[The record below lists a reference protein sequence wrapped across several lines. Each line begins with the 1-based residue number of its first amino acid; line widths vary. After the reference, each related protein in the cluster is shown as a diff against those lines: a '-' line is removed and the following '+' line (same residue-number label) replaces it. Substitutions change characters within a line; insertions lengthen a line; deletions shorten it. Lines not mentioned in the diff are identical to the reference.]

1 MLVLH
6 TTLSLSTFLVYDTC
20 TSRRLNGQSL
30 AAVLVE
36 LWLVVGGA
44 AAGVQPAG

>member
-20 TSRRLNGQSL
+20 TSRRLNGRLL

-36 LWLVVGGA
+36 SWLVVDV
-44 AAGVQPAG
+44 AAGLQPAD